1 MKEQHMAA
9 GKKVNLRKK
18 QANETKGRIYETA
31 VKMMQ
36 EHGFEKITV
45 EEICKEAGVAVGS
58 FYYHFQSKNDIL
70 TEIFH
75 RADEYFVAHK
85 SDITKE
91 KDASTQIAEFFRR
104 YAAYTASTDIE
115 FTKHLYNT
123 NNKYFLTKDR
133 EMYQLLRSLIENG
146 QNHKTITD
154 TLTVDEIVNYLFVAA
169 RGLVFDWCL
178 HDGEYD
184 LENAADMYFVRLIPV
199 LLN

>member
-1 MKEQHMAA
+1 MAA
-9 GKKVNLRKK
+9 EKKMNSRKK
-18 QANETKGRIYETA
+18 QANETRTRIYETA
-31 VKMMQ
+31 VELMQ

-70 TEIFH
+70 TEVFH
-75 RADEYFVAHK
+75 RADEFFVAHK
-85 SDITKE
+85 AEIIEE
-91 KDASTQIAEFFRR
+91 KDAPAQIAGFFHQ

-123 NNKYFLTKDR
+123 NNKYFLTTDR

-146 QNHKTITD
+146 QKQKTITD
-154 TLTVDEIVNYLFVAA
+154 AMTADEIVVYMFIAA

-178 HDGEYD
+178 HDGEYN
-184 LENAADMYFVRLIPV
+184 LEEAAEKYFTRLIPMFV
-199 LLN
+199 K

>member
-1 MKEQHMAA
+1 MAA
-9 GKKVNLRKK
+9 EKKMNSRKI
-18 QANETKGRIYETA
+18 QANETRTRIYETA
-31 VKMMQ
+31 VELMQ

-45 EEICKEAGVAVGS
+45 EEICKNAGVAVGS

-75 RADEYFVAHK
+75 RADEYFVDHK
-85 SDITKE
+85 EEIMKE
-91 KDASTQIAEFFRR
+91 KDAPAQIAGFFRQ

-123 NNKYFLTKDR
+123 NNKYFLTTDR

-146 QNHKTITD
+146 QKHKTITD
-154 TLTVDEIVNYLFVAA
+154 AMTADEIVVYLFIAA

-178 HDGEYD
+178 HDGDYSLKD
-184 LENAADMYFVRLIPV
+184 TADKYFARLIPV
-199 LLN
+199 FVI

>member
-1 MKEQHMAA
+1 MAA
-9 GKKVNLRKK
+9 EKKMNSRKQ
-18 QANETKGRIYETA
+18 QANETRTRIYETA
-31 VKMMQ
+31 VELMQ

-75 RADEYFVAHK
+75 RADEFFVAHRTE
-85 SDITKE
+85 ILE
-91 KDASTQIAEFFRR
+91 GKDAPAQITGFFRQ

-123 NNKYFLTKDR
+123 NNKYFLTTDR
-133 EMYQLLRSLIENG
+133 EMYQLLHSLIENG
-146 QNHKTITD
+146 QKQNTITD
-154 TLTVDEIVNYLFVAA
+154 VMNADEIVNYLFIAA

-178 HDGEYD
+178 HDGEYS
-184 LENAADMYFVRLIPV
+184 LEEAAKNYFVRLIPV
-199 LLN
+199 FVK